1 MKTIVEIF
9 QASIPFAFAVYL
21 GRVAI
26 SNHAPGAMQ
35 PWEPAFYNFLPMCFF
50 FVGALIYQMGREIRE
65 LRGAVTQLQAG
76 AKVGDVAA

>member
-1 MKTIVEIF
+1 MKNILEIL
-9 QASIPFAFAVYL
+9 QASTPFALAVFL
-21 GRVAI
+21 GQMAL

-50 FVGALIYQMGREIRE
+50 FVGALIYQMGREIRT
-65 LRGAVTQLQAG
+65 LRGAVAQLQAG